1 MQRRRPSHR
10 AHSRE
15 PRREAPGA
23 FAQARAARE
32 TPEEQEARR
41 RRKRVTGVRAVK
53 RHWHYQAL
61 KEAGAEMPR
70 TPPTSPRVLRKRGFE
85 HAMQEWRRELS
96 ERVEQRAQRGDF
108 SEVYLDKEHERIV
121 IRASSWPV
129 TRSREAAMGEM
140 VFQ

>member
-1 MQRRRPSHR
+1 MPRPL
-10 AHSRE
+10 ANSRE

-23 FAQARAARE
+23 LAQARAARE

-41 RRKRVTGVRAVK
+41 PSKRETGVRAVK
-53 RHWHYQAL
+53 RHWRYRAL
-61 KEAGAEMPR
+61 QEAGAEMPR
-70 TPPTSPRVLRKRGFE
+70 TPPTLPRVLMKRGFE

-129 TRSREAAMGEM
+129 TRSREAAVDEM